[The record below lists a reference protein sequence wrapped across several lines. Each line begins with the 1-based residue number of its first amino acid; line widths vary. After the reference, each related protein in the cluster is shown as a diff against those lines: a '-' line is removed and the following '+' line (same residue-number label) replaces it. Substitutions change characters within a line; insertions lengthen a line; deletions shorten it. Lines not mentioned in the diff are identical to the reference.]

1 VLSMGFGA
9 AIHPGGIRV
18 LMRSRYGP
26 ALIAVRDDEMAAS
39 PNGIANGG
47 ANGRSIPLHC
57 SGF

>member
-1 VLSMGFGA
+1 MGFGA